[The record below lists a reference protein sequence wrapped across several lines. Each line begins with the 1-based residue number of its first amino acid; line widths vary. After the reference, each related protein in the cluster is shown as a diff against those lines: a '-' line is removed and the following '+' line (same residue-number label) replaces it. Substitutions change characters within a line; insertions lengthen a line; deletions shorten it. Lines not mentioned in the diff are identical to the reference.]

1 LGISMAACLVIPML
15 APDTT
20 VVVYEVQGYRYQSAS
35 LTDYRI
41 LDLLMEE
48 IRLI

>member
-1 LGISMAACLVIPML
+1 MAACLVIPIL

-20 VVVYEVQGYRYQSAS
+20 VVVYEVQGYRYQSAAR
-35 LTDYRI
+35 TDYRI